1 LSIGATAATAVIEAW
16 RAVALVSET
25 FSVSHEVIVKA
36 KAPMNKSKDFDVIFF
51 VDLGLLK

>member
-36 KAPMNKSKDFDVIFF
+36 KAPINKSKDFDVIFF